1 MLSAQLR
8 GTRCYVA
15 LRTAR
20 TGPLFCLSAREAQNL
35 CAAHTATLMARKN
48 KGASIHA
55 RMLKALDK
63 VSRTLKAHEGKYG

>member
-1 MLSAQLR
+1 MLTTER
-8 GTRCYVA
+8 WRD
-15 LRTAR
+15 
-20 TGPLFCLSAREAQNL
+20 AQNL
-35 CAAHTATLMARKN
+35 CAAHTATLMARQN